1 MSDTPAPCSKPAPDW
16 ERIEIDYRAGIKS
29 LREIAGEHGVSHGA
43 VNKRA
48 KRDGWDRDLSAKI
61 RAKADALVSKAEV
74 STEVSRAKADT
85 ERETVEAN
93 ATAIVQIRL
102 AHRSD
107 IRRSRGVVANLLGEL
122 EAQTGPEAVEL
133 MQRLGELMADP
144 DERGRDRLGEIYQRI
159 IDLPNRS
166 KSAQTLVAALKGVV
180 DLERQAWGMDAEREA
195 PPESPLAGVLA
206 QLIGRSGGLPAPGE
220 ADD

>member
-29 LREIAGEHGVSHGA
+29 LREIAGEHGLTDGA
-43 VNKRA
+43 IRKRA
-48 KRDGWDRDLSAKI
+48 RKEGWSRDLSARI
-61 RAKADALVSKAEV
+61 RARAEDLVRKSEVRAE
-74 STEVSRAKADT
+74 SAPRT

-144 DERGRDRLGEIYQRI
+144 DEKGRDRLGEIYQRI

-180 DLERQAWGMDAEREA
+180 DLERQAWGMDAERES

-206 QLIGRSGGLPAPGE
+206 QLIGRSCGLPDPGE
-220 ADD
+220 ADE